1 MTFGMVE
8 DPIALAERQALA
20 VTCTEFMELG
30 MDGLVDTM
38 DDMVNLTYGG
48 WPNRLYL
55 VGKDGKITYAGG
67 QGPFNYNTGELKAAI
82 EEELEKI
89 GDK

>member
-8 DPIALAERQALA
+8 DPITMIERQAVA
-20 VTCTEFMELG
+20 ATCKDHMGLV

-38 DDMVNLTYGG
+38 DDTVNLTYGG

-55 VGKDGKITYAGG
+55 VGKDGKIAYAGG
-67 QGPFNYNTGELKAAI
+67 QGPFEYRPPELKAAI
-82 EEELEKI
+82 VEELKKI
-89 GDK
+89 Q

>member
-1 MTFGMVE
+1 MVE
-8 DPIALAERQALA
+8 DPIALSERQALA

-38 DDMVNLTYGG
+38 DDVVNLTYGG

-55 VGKDGKITYAGG
+55 VGKDGVITYAGG
-67 QGPFNYNTGELKAAI
+67 QGPFNYSPPELKAAI
-82 EEELEKI
+82 EAELKKI

>member
-1 MTFGMVE
+1 MVE
-8 DPIALAERQALA
+8 DPIALAERQSLA

-38 DDMVNLTYGG
+38 DDVVNLTYGG

-55 VGKDGKITYAGG
+55 VGKDGKIAYAGG
-67 QGPFNYNTGELKAAI
+67 QGPFDYKTDELKVAI
-82 EEELEKI
+82 EEELERI